1 MKKIDMIVHTHH
13 MYTMQGDGV
22 GYEKDKSIAVDGGKI
37 IEIAAREEIE
47 KNYDSS
53 QVVDARSHIVLPG
66 LVDGHMHTTS
76 SILRG
81 VAQDVGNWMMH
92 GTAPFLV
99 NATRQTRA
107 AGGRLGIDE
116 DILNGTPTIGDEGPF
131 EAAVCEF
138 VAKVGVRGNIGC
150 RIRSALDK
158 VYAPGQLYDY
168 DEGYTE
174 ETFGEA
180 MEIFNKWHR
189 AQGDRIRVMFAP
201 QGADFVSEEV
211 LFKAQEL
218 AREKGTFVYMHL
230 SQGDRETKQMMMRYG
245 KRTVDFLEE
254 RNLLDDRLIGIH
266 LTNAQEDEVRRIV
279 EHGSRMVL
287 CSAAIGIIDGIVP
300 PAKQFQ
306 DFGGTVGLGSD
317 QANGNN
323 EHNLFNEMRMTAM
336 FNKIKYADPEVMPCW
351 KVLRMATI
359 EGAKA
364 IGVDDVTGSI
374 EKGKDADIILVRTD
388 IPAMQPVYETP
399 MRNLIPNIVYA
410 ATGRDVDTV
419 ISGGKII
426 VKDRKP
432 VTFDLEEVIA
442 EAQEAADKLVPAAEP
457 VFWEINGVN
466 AGYMREGKL

>member
-107 AGGRLGIDE
+107 AGGRLGIAE
-116 DILNGTPTIGDEGPF
+116 AILNGTTTIGDEGPF

-168 DEGYTE
+168 DEGYTC
-174 ETFGEA
+174 
-180 MEIFNKWHR
+180 
-189 AQGDRIRVMFAP
+189 
-201 QGADFVSEEV
+201 
-211 LFKAQEL
+211 
-218 AREKGTFVYMHL
+218 
-230 SQGDRETKQMMMRYG
+230 
-245 KRTVDFLEE
+245 
-254 RNLLDDRLIGIH
+254 LLYTSPSPR
-266 LTNAQEDEVRRIV
+266 
-279 EHGSRMVL
+279 
-287 CSAAIGIIDGIVP
+287 
-300 PAKQFQ
+300 
-306 DFGGTVGLGSD
+306 
-317 QANGNN
+317 
-323 EHNLFNEMRMTAM
+323 
-336 FNKIKYADPEVMPCW
+336 
-351 KVLRMATI
+351 
-359 EGAKA
+359 
-364 IGVDDVTGSI
+364 
-374 EKGKDADIILVRTD
+374 DA
-388 IPAMQPVYETP
+388 
-399 MRNLIPNIVYA
+399 
-410 ATGRDVDTV
+410 
-419 ISGGKII
+419 
-426 VKDRKP
+426 
-432 VTFDLEEVIA
+432 
-442 EAQEAADKLVPAAEP
+442 
-457 VFWEINGVN
+457 
-466 AGYMREGKL
+466 